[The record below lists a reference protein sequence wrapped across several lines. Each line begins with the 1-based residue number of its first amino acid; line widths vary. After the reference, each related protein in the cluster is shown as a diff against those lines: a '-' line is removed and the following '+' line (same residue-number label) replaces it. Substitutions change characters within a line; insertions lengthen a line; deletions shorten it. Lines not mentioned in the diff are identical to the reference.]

1 MNPSDPAGPSSLTGR
16 LTLQTPLGAVL
27 SESRI
32 RLLEAIDRCGS
43 LNRAA
48 REVPLSYKAAW
59 EALDTMNRLAP
70 EPLVERLTGGRGG
83 GGTRLTGY
91 ARQLVRLHRAMESS
105 QQDILD
111 RIGLGRYFDAV
122 SDGNNITKSKPDPEV
137 FLKAAEMLGLAPAD
151 CLVVEDAVSPSGAA
165 GVPELTELPSAGG
178 CPAGAGIPT
187 TICSPSPTWR
197 ARFRPMVSAPSS
209 APPAAETASAIRAP
223 GARVTRPGAWTN
235 PTTLTTTG
243 CPGSPAGAAPGRG
256 AAEETISTGGSFA
269 ETTGA
274 GSSRIR
280 VKTVTSTATPA
291 VAARAIPPARPGSAR
306 IMAPGTRSSRRSST
320 PSLVARGARKPTP
333 LAATR
338 AGSTA
343 KRSTSTCATALARR
357 SDGNQYVMYRM
368 TPGAK
373 PASATPSRKRST

>member
-111 RIGLGRYFDAV
+111 RIGPVPDDVDAPTLRGLIRRLGMRSSARNQFATRVTALSERGGLVDVRLQLGDAEAAA
-122 SDGNNITKSKPDPEV
+122 SGPTLLATITPES
-137 FLKAAEMLGLAPAD
+137 AELLGLAPGREVWA
-151 CLVVEDAVSPSGAA
+151 LVKAPAVRLVMRPARRPPPGRNQLA
-165 GVPELTELPSAGG
+165 G
-178 CPAGAGIPT
+178 
-187 TICSPSPTWR
+187 
-197 ARFRPMVSAPSS
+197 
-209 APPAAETASAIRAP
+209 
-223 GARVTRPGAWTN
+223 RVVQLRPGATR
-235 PTTLTTTG
+235 TAVTLDLG
-243 CPGSPAGAAPGRG
+243 GGEALHAAVPAQAAAALQPGDAAW
-256 AAEETISTGGSFA
+256 
-269 ETTGA
+269 
-274 GSSRIR
+274 
-280 VKTVTSTATPA
+280 A
-291 VAARAIPPARPGSAR
+291 VF
-306 IMAPGTRSSRRSST
+306 
-320 PSLVARGARKPTP
+320 
-333 LAATR
+333 
-338 AGSTA
+338 
-343 KRSTSTCATALARR
+343 
-357 SDGNQYVMYRM
+357 DGDQVVLL
-368 TPGAK
+368 TFG
-373 PASATPSRKRST
+373 

>member
-111 RIGLGRYFDAV
+111 RIGPVPDDVDAPTLRGLIRRLGMRTSARNQFATRVTALSERGGLVDVRLQLGDAEAAA
-122 SDGNNITKSKPDPEV
+122 SGPTLLATITPES
-137 FLKAAEMLGLAPAD
+137 AELLGLAPGREVWALVKAPAVR
-151 CLVVEDAVSPSGAA
+151 LVVRPARRPPPGRNQLA
-165 GVPELTELPSAGG
+165 G
-178 CPAGAGIPT
+178 
-187 TICSPSPTWR
+187 
-197 ARFRPMVSAPSS
+197 
-209 APPAAETASAIRAP
+209 
-223 GARVTRPGAWTN
+223 RVVQLRPGATR
-235 PTTLTTTG
+235 TAVTLDLG
-243 CPGSPAGAAPGRG
+243 GGEALHAAVPAQA
-256 AAEETISTGGSFA
+256 
-269 ETTGA
+269 
-274 GSSRIR
+274 
-280 VKTVTSTATPA
+280 
-291 VAARAIPPARPGSAR
+291 
-306 IMAPGTRSSRRSST
+306 
-320 PSLVARGARKPTP
+320 
-333 LAATR
+333 
-338 AGSTA
+338 
-343 KRSTSTCATALARR
+343 ATALQPGDAAWAVF
-357 SDGNQYVMYRM
+357 DGDQVVLL
-368 TPGAK
+368 TFG
-373 PASATPSRKRST
+373 

>member
-111 RIGLGRYFDAV
+111 RIGPVPDDVDAPTLRGLIRRLGMRSSARNQFATRVTALSERGGLVDVRLQLGDAEAAA
-122 SDGNNITKSKPDPEV
+122 SGPTLLATITPES
-137 FLKAAEMLGLAPAD
+137 AELLGLAPGREVWA
-151 CLVVEDAVSPSGAA
+151 LVKAPAVRL
-165 GVPELTELPSAGG
+165 V
-178 CPAGAGIPT
+178 
-187 TICSPSPTWR
+187 
-197 ARFRPMVSAPSS
+197 
-209 APPAAETASAIRAP
+209 APPARRSPP
-223 GARVTRPGAWTN
+223 GRNQLAGRVVQLRPGATR
-235 PTTLTTTG
+235 TAVTLDLG
-243 CPGSPAGAAPGRG
+243 GGEALHAAVPAQAAAALQPGDAAW
-256 AAEETISTGGSFA
+256 
-269 ETTGA
+269 
-274 GSSRIR
+274 
-280 VKTVTSTATPA
+280 A
-291 VAARAIPPARPGSAR
+291 VF
-306 IMAPGTRSSRRSST
+306 
-320 PSLVARGARKPTP
+320 
-333 LAATR
+333 
-338 AGSTA
+338 
-343 KRSTSTCATALARR
+343 
-357 SDGNQYVMYRM
+357 DGDQVVLL
-368 TPGAK
+368 TFG
-373 PASATPSRKRST
+373 

>member
-111 RIGLGRYFDAV
+111 RIGPVPDDVDAPTLRGLIRRLGMRSSARNQFATRVTALSERGGLVDVRLQLGDAEAAA
-122 SDGNNITKSKPDPEV
+122 SGPTLLATITPES
-137 FLKAAEMLGLAPAD
+137 AELLGLAPGREVWALVKAPAVR
-151 CLVVEDAVSPSGAA
+151 LVVRPARRPPPGRNQLA
-165 GVPELTELPSAGG
+165 G
-178 CPAGAGIPT
+178 
-187 TICSPSPTWR
+187 
-197 ARFRPMVSAPSS
+197 
-209 APPAAETASAIRAP
+209 
-223 GARVTRPGAWTN
+223 RVVQLRPGTTRTAVTLDLGGGEALHAAVPAQAAAALQPGDPAWAVFDGDQVVL
-235 PTTLTTTG
+235 LTFG
-243 CPGSPAGAAPGRG
+243 
-256 AAEETISTGGSFA
+256 
-269 ETTGA
+269 
-274 GSSRIR
+274 
-280 VKTVTSTATPA
+280 
-291 VAARAIPPARPGSAR
+291 
-306 IMAPGTRSSRRSST
+306 
-320 PSLVARGARKPTP
+320 
-333 LAATR
+333 
-338 AGSTA
+338 
-343 KRSTSTCATALARR
+343 
-357 SDGNQYVMYRM
+357 
-368 TPGAK
+368 
-373 PASATPSRKRST
+373 

>member
-111 RIGLGRYFDAV
+111 RIGPVPDDVDAPTLRGLIRRLGMRSSARNQFATRVTALSERGGLVDV
-122 SDGNNITKSKPDPEV
+122 RLQLGDPETG
-137 FLKAAEMLGLAPAD
+137 LSGTRGTRGPTLLATITPESAELLGLALVKAPAVR
-151 CLVVEDAVSPSGAA
+151 LVVRPARRPPPGRNQLA
-165 GVPELTELPSAGG
+165 G
-178 CPAGAGIPT
+178 
-187 TICSPSPTWR
+187 
-197 ARFRPMVSAPSS
+197 
-209 APPAAETASAIRAP
+209 
-223 GARVTRPGAWTN
+223 RVVQLRPGATR
-235 PTTLTTTG
+235 TAVTLDLG
-243 CPGSPAGAAPGRG
+243 GGEALHAAVPAQAAAALQPGDAAW
-256 AAEETISTGGSFA
+256 
-269 ETTGA
+269 
-274 GSSRIR
+274 
-280 VKTVTSTATPA
+280 A
-291 VAARAIPPARPGSAR
+291 VF
-306 IMAPGTRSSRRSST
+306 
-320 PSLVARGARKPTP
+320 
-333 LAATR
+333 
-338 AGSTA
+338 
-343 KRSTSTCATALARR
+343 
-357 SDGNQYVMYRM
+357 DGDQVVLL
-368 TPGAK
+368 TFG
-373 PASATPSRKRST
+373 

>member
-111 RIGLGRYFDAV
+111 RIGPVPDYVDAPTLRGLIRRLGMRSSARNQFATRVTALSERGGLVDVRLQLGDAEAAA
-122 SDGNNITKSKPDPEV
+122 SGPTLLATITPES
-137 FLKAAEMLGLAPAD
+137 AELLGLAPGREVWALVKAPAVR
-151 CLVVEDAVSPSGAA
+151 LVVRPARRPPPGRNQLA
-165 GVPELTELPSAGG
+165 G
-178 CPAGAGIPT
+178 
-187 TICSPSPTWR
+187 
-197 ARFRPMVSAPSS
+197 
-209 APPAAETASAIRAP
+209 
-223 GARVTRPGAWTN
+223 RVVQLRPGATR
-235 PTTLTTTG
+235 TAVTLDLG
-243 CPGSPAGAAPGRG
+243 GGEALHAAVPAQAAAALQPGDAAW
-256 AAEETISTGGSFA
+256 
-269 ETTGA
+269 
-274 GSSRIR
+274 
-280 VKTVTSTATPA
+280 A
-291 VAARAIPPARPGSAR
+291 VF
-306 IMAPGTRSSRRSST
+306 
-320 PSLVARGARKPTP
+320 
-333 LAATR
+333 
-338 AGSTA
+338 
-343 KRSTSTCATALARR
+343 
-357 SDGNQYVMYRM
+357 DGDQVVLL
-368 TPGAK
+368 TFG
-373 PASATPSRKRST
+373 

>member
-111 RIGLGRYFDAV
+111 RIGPVPDDVDAPTLRGLIRRLGMRSSARNQFATRVTALSERGGLVDV
-122 SDGNNITKSKPDPEV
+122 RLQLGDPETG
-137 FLKAAEMLGLAPAD
+137 LSGTRGTRGPTLLATITPESAELLGLAPGREVWALVKAPAVR
-151 CLVVEDAVSPSGAA
+151 LVVRPARRPPPGRNQLA
-165 GVPELTELPSAGG
+165 G
-178 CPAGAGIPT
+178 
-187 TICSPSPTWR
+187 
-197 ARFRPMVSAPSS
+197 
-209 APPAAETASAIRAP
+209 
-223 GARVTRPGAWTN
+223 RVAQLRPGATR
-235 PTTLTTTG
+235 TAVTLDLG
-243 CPGSPAGAAPGRG
+243 GGESIHAAVDPD
-256 AAEETISTGGSFA
+256 
-269 ETTGA
+269 
-274 GSSRIR
+274 
-280 VKTVTSTATPA
+280 
-291 VAARAIPPARPGSAR
+291 VAAG
-306 IMAPGTRSSRRSST
+306 
-320 PSLVARGARKPTP
+320 L
-333 LAATR
+333 
-338 AGSTA
+338 
-343 KRSTSTCATALARR
+343 
-357 SDGNQYVMYRM
+357 Q
-368 TPGAK
+368 PGAD
-373 PASATPSRKRST
+373 AWAVFDGDQVVLLTFG

>member
-111 RIGLGRYFDAV
+111 RIGPVPDDVDAPTLRGLIRRLGMRSSARNQFATRVTALSERGGLVDVRLQLGDAEAAA
-122 SDGNNITKSKPDPEV
+122 SGPTLLATITPES
-137 FLKAAEMLGLAPAD
+137 AELLGLAPGREVWA
-151 CLVVEDAVSPSGAA
+151 LVKAPAVRL
-165 GVPELTELPSAGG
+165 V
-178 CPAGAGIPT
+178 
-187 TICSPSPTWR
+187 
-197 ARFRPMVSAPSS
+197 
-209 APPAAETASAIRAP
+209 APPARRPPP
-223 GARVTRPGAWTN
+223 GRNQLAGRVAQLRPGATR
-235 PTTLTTTG
+235 TAVTLDLG
-243 CPGSPAGAAPGRG
+243 GGEALHAAVPAQAAAALQPGDAAW
-256 AAEETISTGGSFA
+256 
-269 ETTGA
+269 
-274 GSSRIR
+274 
-280 VKTVTSTATPA
+280 A
-291 VAARAIPPARPGSAR
+291 VF
-306 IMAPGTRSSRRSST
+306 
-320 PSLVARGARKPTP
+320 
-333 LAATR
+333 
-338 AGSTA
+338 
-343 KRSTSTCATALARR
+343 
-357 SDGNQYVMYRM
+357 DGDQVVLL
-368 TPGAK
+368 TFG
-373 PASATPSRKRST
+373 

>member
-111 RIGLGRYFDAV
+111 RIGPVPDDVDAPTLRGLIRRLGMRSSARNQFATRVTALSERGGLVDVRLQLGDAEAAA
-122 SDGNNITKSKPDPEV
+122 SGPTLLATITPES
-137 FLKAAEMLGLAPAD
+137 AELLGLAPGREVWALVKAPAVR
-151 CLVVEDAVSPSGAA
+151 LVVRPARRPPPGRNQLA
-165 GVPELTELPSAGG
+165 G
-178 CPAGAGIPT
+178 
-187 TICSPSPTWR
+187 
-197 ARFRPMVSAPSS
+197 
-209 APPAAETASAIRAP
+209 
-223 GARVTRPGAWTN
+223 RVVQLRPGATR
-235 PTTLTTTG
+235 TAVTLNLG
-243 CPGSPAGAAPGRG
+243 GGEALHAAVPAQAAAALQPGDAAW
-256 AAEETISTGGSFA
+256 
-269 ETTGA
+269 
-274 GSSRIR
+274 
-280 VKTVTSTATPA
+280 A
-291 VAARAIPPARPGSAR
+291 VF
-306 IMAPGTRSSRRSST
+306 
-320 PSLVARGARKPTP
+320 
-333 LAATR
+333 
-338 AGSTA
+338 
-343 KRSTSTCATALARR
+343 
-357 SDGNQYVMYRM
+357 DGDQVVLL
-368 TPGAK
+368 TFG
-373 PASATPSRKRST
+373 

>member
-111 RIGLGRYFDAV
+111 RIGPVPDYVDAPTLRGLIRRLGMRSSARNQFATRVTALSERGGLVDVRLQLGDAEAAA
-122 SDGNNITKSKPDPEV
+122 SGPTLLATITPES
-137 FLKAAEMLGLAPAD
+137 AELLGLAPGREVWALVKAPAVR
-151 CLVVEDAVSPSGAA
+151 LVVRPARRPPPGRNQLA
-165 GVPELTELPSAGG
+165 G
-178 CPAGAGIPT
+178 
-187 TICSPSPTWR
+187 
-197 ARFRPMVSAPSS
+197 
-209 APPAAETASAIRAP
+209 
-223 GARVTRPGAWTN
+223 RVVQLRPGATR
-235 PTTLTTTG
+235 TAVTLDLG
-243 CPGSPAGAAPGRG
+243 GGEALHAAVPAQAAAALQPGDPAW
-256 AAEETISTGGSFA
+256 
-269 ETTGA
+269 
-274 GSSRIR
+274 
-280 VKTVTSTATPA
+280 A
-291 VAARAIPPARPGSAR
+291 VF
-306 IMAPGTRSSRRSST
+306 
-320 PSLVARGARKPTP
+320 
-333 LAATR
+333 
-338 AGSTA
+338 
-343 KRSTSTCATALARR
+343 
-357 SDGNQYVMYRM
+357 DGDQVVLL
-368 TPGAK
+368 TFG
-373 PASATPSRKRST
+373 

>member
-111 RIGLGRYFDAV
+111 RIGPVPDDADAPTLRGLIRRLGMRSSARNQFATRVTALSERGGLVDVRLQLGDAEAAA
-122 SDGNNITKSKPDPEV
+122 SGPTLLATITPES
-137 FLKAAEMLGLAPAD
+137 AELLGLAPGREVWALVKAPAVR
-151 CLVVEDAVSPSGAA
+151 LVVRPARRPPPGRNQLA
-165 GVPELTELPSAGG
+165 G
-178 CPAGAGIPT
+178 
-187 TICSPSPTWR
+187 
-197 ARFRPMVSAPSS
+197 
-209 APPAAETASAIRAP
+209 
-223 GARVTRPGAWTN
+223 RVVQLRPGATR
-235 PTTLTTTG
+235 TAVTLDLG
-243 CPGSPAGAAPGRG
+243 GGEALHAAVPAQAAAALQPGDPAW
-256 AAEETISTGGSFA
+256 
-269 ETTGA
+269 
-274 GSSRIR
+274 
-280 VKTVTSTATPA
+280 A
-291 VAARAIPPARPGSAR
+291 VF
-306 IMAPGTRSSRRSST
+306 
-320 PSLVARGARKPTP
+320 
-333 LAATR
+333 
-338 AGSTA
+338 
-343 KRSTSTCATALARR
+343 
-357 SDGNQYVMYRM
+357 DGDQVVLL
-368 TPGAK
+368 TFG
-373 PASATPSRKRST
+373 

>member
-111 RIGLGRYFDAV
+111 RIGPVPDDVDAPTLRGLIRRLGMRSSARNQFATRVTALSERGGLVDVRLQLGDAEAAA
-122 SDGNNITKSKPDPEV
+122 SGPTLLATITPES
-137 FLKAAEMLGLAPAD
+137 AELLGLAPGREVWA
-151 CLVVEDAVSPSGAA
+151 LVKAPAVRL
-165 GVPELTELPSAGG
+165 V
-178 CPAGAGIPT
+178 
-187 TICSPSPTWR
+187 
-197 ARFRPMVSAPSS
+197 
-209 APPAAETASAIRAP
+209 APPARRPPP
-223 GARVTRPGAWTN
+223 GRNQLAGRVVQLRPGATR
-235 PTTLTTTG
+235 TAVTLDLG
-243 CPGSPAGAAPGRG
+243 GGEALHAAVPAQAAAALQPGDAAW
-256 AAEETISTGGSFA
+256 
-269 ETTGA
+269 
-274 GSSRIR
+274 
-280 VKTVTSTATPA
+280 A
-291 VAARAIPPARPGSAR
+291 VF
-306 IMAPGTRSSRRSST
+306 
-320 PSLVARGARKPTP
+320 
-333 LAATR
+333 
-338 AGSTA
+338 
-343 KRSTSTCATALARR
+343 
-357 SDGNQYVMYRM
+357 DGDQVVLL
-368 TPGAK
+368 TFG
-373 PASATPSRKRST
+373 

>member
-111 RIGLGRYFDAV
+111 RIGPVPDDVDAPTLRGLIRRLGMRSSARNQFATRVTALSERGGLVDVRLQLGDAEAAA
-122 SDGNNITKSKPDPEV
+122 SGPTLLATITPES
-137 FLKAAEMLGLAPAD
+137 AELLGMAPGREVWALVKAPAVR
-151 CLVVEDAVSPSGAA
+151 LVVRPARRPPPGRNQLA
-165 GVPELTELPSAGG
+165 G
-178 CPAGAGIPT
+178 
-187 TICSPSPTWR
+187 
-197 ARFRPMVSAPSS
+197 
-209 APPAAETASAIRAP
+209 
-223 GARVTRPGAWTN
+223 RVVQLRPGATR
-235 PTTLTTTG
+235 TAVTLDLG
-243 CPGSPAGAAPGRG
+243 GGEALHAAVPAQAAAALQPGDAAW
-256 AAEETISTGGSFA
+256 
-269 ETTGA
+269 
-274 GSSRIR
+274 
-280 VKTVTSTATPA
+280 A
-291 VAARAIPPARPGSAR
+291 VF
-306 IMAPGTRSSRRSST
+306 
-320 PSLVARGARKPTP
+320 
-333 LAATR
+333 
-338 AGSTA
+338 
-343 KRSTSTCATALARR
+343 
-357 SDGNQYVMYRM
+357 DGDQVVLL
-368 TPGAK
+368 TFG
-373 PASATPSRKRST
+373 

>member
-111 RIGLGRYFDAV
+111 RIGPVPDDVDAPTLRGLIRRLGMRTSARNQFATRVTALSERGGLVDVRLQLGDAEAAA
-122 SDGNNITKSKPDPEV
+122 SGPTLLATITPES
-137 FLKAAEMLGLAPAD
+137 AELLGLAPGREVWA
-151 CLVVEDAVSPSGAA
+151 LVKAPAVRLATPPGR
-165 GVPELTELPSAGG
+165 
-178 CPAGAGIPT
+178 
-187 TICSPSPTWR
+187 CST
-197 ARFRPMVSAPSS
+197 
-209 APPAAETASAIRAP
+209 AIR
-223 GARVTRPGAWTN
+223 W
-235 PTTLTTTG
+235 
-243 CPGSPAGAAPGRG
+243 C
-256 AAEETISTGGSFA
+256 
-269 ETTGA
+269 
-274 GSSRIR
+274 
-280 VKTVTSTATPA
+280 
-291 VAARAIPPARPGSAR
+291 
-306 IMAPGTRSSRRSST
+306 
-320 PSLVARGARKPTP
+320 
-333 LAATR
+333 
-338 AGSTA
+338 
-343 KRSTSTCATALARR
+343 C
-357 SDGNQYVMYRM
+357 
-368 TPGAK
+368 
-373 PASATPSRKRST
+373 

>member
-111 RIGLGRYFDAV
+111 RIGPVPDDVDAPTLRGLIRRLGMRSSARNQFATRVTALSERGGLVDVRLQLGDAEAAA
-122 SDGNNITKSKPDPEV
+122 SGPTLLATITPES
-137 FLKAAEMLGLAPAD
+137 AELLGLAPGREVWALVKAPAVR
-151 CLVVEDAVSPSGAA
+151 LVVRPARRPPPGRNQLA
-165 GVPELTELPSAGG
+165 G
-178 CPAGAGIPT
+178 
-187 TICSPSPTWR
+187 
-197 ARFRPMVSAPSS
+197 
-209 APPAAETASAIRAP
+209 
-223 GARVTRPGAWTN
+223 RVVQLRPGATR
-235 PTTLTTTG
+235 TAVTLDLG
-243 CPGSPAGAAPGRG
+243 GGEALHAAVPAQA
-256 AAEETISTGGSFA
+256 
-269 ETTGA
+269 
-274 GSSRIR
+274 
-280 VKTVTSTATPA
+280 
-291 VAARAIPPARPGSAR
+291 
-306 IMAPGTRSSRRSST
+306 
-320 PSLVARGARKPTP
+320 
-333 LAATR
+333 
-338 AGSTA
+338 
-343 KRSTSTCATALARR
+343 ATALQPGDAAWAVF
-357 SDGNQYVMYRM
+357 DGDQVVLL
-368 TPGAK
+368 TFG
-373 PASATPSRKRST
+373 

>member
-111 RIGLGRYFDAV
+111 RIGPVPDDADAPTLRGLIRRLGMRTSARNQFATRVTALSERGGLVDVRLQLGDAEAAA
-122 SDGNNITKSKPDPEV
+122 SGPTLLATITPES
-137 FLKAAEMLGLAPAD
+137 AELLGLAPGREVWALVKAPAVR
-151 CLVVEDAVSPSGAA
+151 LVVRPARRPPPGRNQLA
-165 GVPELTELPSAGG
+165 G
-178 CPAGAGIPT
+178 
-187 TICSPSPTWR
+187 
-197 ARFRPMVSAPSS
+197 
-209 APPAAETASAIRAP
+209 
-223 GARVTRPGAWTN
+223 RVVQLRPGATR
-235 PTTLTTTG
+235 TAVTLDLG
-243 CPGSPAGAAPGRG
+243 GGEALHAAVPAQAAAALQPGDPAW
-256 AAEETISTGGSFA
+256 
-269 ETTGA
+269 
-274 GSSRIR
+274 
-280 VKTVTSTATPA
+280 A
-291 VAARAIPPARPGSAR
+291 VF
-306 IMAPGTRSSRRSST
+306 
-320 PSLVARGARKPTP
+320 
-333 LAATR
+333 
-338 AGSTA
+338 
-343 KRSTSTCATALARR
+343 
-357 SDGNQYVMYRM
+357 DGDQVVLL
-368 TPGAK
+368 TFG
-373 PASATPSRKRST
+373 